1 MLSFKYVTKI
11 GIPSMGHKLFKIT
24 FKWAC
29 HYDLITGNGVKVHP
43 VTGEPLPPT
52 IRERTVEIFAKN
64 EKLAYQKLMAEFP
77 TTCLE
82 ILVNGV
88 WITRGKIV
96 EMF

>member
-1 MLSFKYVTKI
+1 MRQFKFISTI
-11 GIPSMGHKLFKIT
+11 GAPQKGSQIFSIV

-29 HYDLITGNGVKVHP
+29 HYDIVSHNGVQINP
-43 VTGEPLPPT
+43 VTGQLVEPV
-52 IRERTVEIFAKN
+52 IMERVVKVIAQN

-77 TTCLE
+77 TTCME

-96 EMF
+96 EMS